1 MKALVLA
8 GSDTMREENLALA
21 LREMK
26 KRFPVEAVSHP
37 VRSRPWSGRGA
48 DYLNAALIIET
59 DLAPDLIVSSLRE
72 IEAMAGRRRGPDADG
87 CPLDLDLMALEGF
100 RGKAGRHIL
109 PRDELRR
116 PYAMVPSAE
125 IAPGLRIEESG
136 PTLLETKGGKSAQ
149 DLGLLPLTEPAP
161 EGFPS

>member
-1 MKALVLA
+1 MA
-8 GSDTMREENLALA
+8 A
-21 LREMK
+21 LRK
-26 KRFPVEAVSHP
+26 
-37 VRSRPWSGRGA
+37 
-48 DYLNAALIIET
+48 
-59 DLAPDLIVSSLRE
+59 
-72 IEAMAGRRRGPDADG
+72 IEAMAGRRRGPGAEG

>member
-1 MKALVLA
+1 M
-8 GSDTMREENLALA
+8 
-21 LREMK
+21 
-26 KRFPVEAVSHP
+26 
-37 VRSRPWSGRGA
+37 
-48 DYLNAALIIET
+48 
-59 DLAPDLIVSSLRE
+59 
-72 IEAMAGRRRGPDADG
+72 
-87 CPLDLDLMALEGF
+87 PLDLDLMALEGF

>member
-1 MKALVLA
+1 MWQHSGK
-8 GSDTMREENLALA
+8 
-21 LREMK
+21 
-26 KRFPVEAVSHP
+26 
-37 VRSRPWSGRGA
+37 SRPWPDGGA
-48 DYLNAALIIET
+48 ARERRD
-59 DLAPDLIVSSLRE
+59 AP
-72 IEAMAGRRRGPDADG
+72 
-87 CPLDLDLMALEGF
+87 DLDLMALEGF